1 MQSATELLTHNCSLS
16 LIINSNLRIESNY
29 LESNRTIHLIS
40 IMINQ
45 VPRFCSLNT
54 TRSSSSISSNKS
66 NKDSSDR
73 IKKTETK
80 KRVRFYKKVKVKSTI
95 HIKHYTNQEIE
106 ACWYTP
112 AEYNNIIEGMYLTL
126 DLMKISLAPYN
137 CLFSNS
143 SSSSKCKD
151 DKSSSLSSL
160 YCSRGLENLSIEGGL
175 KHSTRIRR
183 QNAIWSVLD
192 EQNVQYE
199 EAILQ
204 RTLIYDVVK
213 ISNAYRYHTRIPE
226 KKARSM
232 GRIDAADQESL
243 SASSSALLIELDN
256 SMNGNCEDD
265 ETSSVSSYSSLETT
279 IVAASTTQSSAP
291 ITIITYD
298 SKNSS
303 SDDKKNH
310 LSYRRG
316 GPTKRRWSFVNT
328 RVQSCIPL
336 CA

>member
-1 MQSATELLTHNCSLS
+1 
-16 LIINSNLRIESNY
+16 
-29 LESNRTIHLIS
+29 
-40 IMINQ
+40 
-45 VPRFCSLNT
+45 
-54 TRSSSSISSNKS
+54 
-66 NKDSSDR
+66 
-73 IKKTETK
+73 
-80 KRVRFYKKVKVKSTI
+80 VKSTI
-95 HIKHYTNQEIE
+95 HLKHYSNQEIE

-112 AEYNNIIEGMYLTL
+112 AEYNNIIEGLYLTL

-137 CLFSNS
+137 CLF

-204 RTLIYDVVK
+204 QQRTLIYDVDK
-213 ISNAYRYHTRIPE
+213 IGNAYRYHTRTSE

-232 GRIDAADQESL
+232 GRIDAADEESL
-243 SASSSALLIELDN
+243 SSSSSALLIELDN
-256 SMNGNCEDD
+256 NMNDNCEDD
-265 ETSSVSSYSSLETT
+265 ETSSVLSYSSLETT

-303 SDDKKNH
+303 SDNKKNH

>member
-1 MQSATELLTHNCSLS
+1 MANQASHPCSPSSTVKSISATVPSN
-16 LIINSNLRIESNY
+16 NSK
-29 LESNRTIHLIS
+29 
-40 IMINQ
+40 
-45 VPRFCSLNT
+45 
-54 TRSSSSISSNKS
+54 SSSVEIIKNSIETSKKSSL
-66 NKDSSDR
+66 
-73 IKKTETK
+73 
-80 KRVRFYKKVKVKSTI
+80 RVRFHTKVKVKSTI
-95 HIKHYTNQEIE
+95 HLKHYTNQEIE

-137 CLFSNS
+137 CLFSN

-265 ETSSVSSYSSLETT
+265 GTSSVSSSSSLETT

>member
-1 MQSATELLTHNCSLS
+1 MANQASHPCSPS
-16 LIINSNLRIESNY
+16 STVKSISTTVPSNNSK
-29 LESNRTIHLIS
+29 
-40 IMINQ
+40 
-45 VPRFCSLNT
+45 
-54 TRSSSSISSNKS
+54 SSSVEIIKNSIETSKKSSL
-66 NKDSSDR
+66 
-73 IKKTETK
+73 
-80 KRVRFYKKVKVKSTI
+80 RVRFHTKVKVKSTI
-95 HIKHYTNQEIE
+95 HLKHYTNQEIE

-265 ETSSVSSYSSLETT
+265 GTSSVSSSSSLETT